1 VEVDLPNKDMVL
13 MPGMY
18 VNVGFQV
25 KQSSLL
31 QVPASAMVFREK
43 GPEVAVIGVDN
54 RVQFRNVV
62 IARDEGDVVEIGSGL
77 KADDRVVLNISSQID
92 DGDVVAPTDATITP
106 SPAQVAAVSK

>member
-1 VEVDLPNKDMVL
+1 VL

-18 VNVGFQV
+18 VDVGFQV

-43 GPEVAVIGVDN
+43 GPQVAVVGADN
-54 RVQFRNVV
+54 RVQFQSVT

-77 KADDRVVLNISSQID
+77 KPDDRVALNISSQVG
-92 DGDVVAPTDATITP
+92 DGDVVAPTDATETP
-106 SPAQVAAVSK
+106 SPGQVAAASK